1 MSARP
6 ALPRM
11 TPSSRNSHSRLL
23 VCTTAVV
30 AASLTLAV
38 PQRALADDD
47 IVVPSMPANLEVPAG
62 NEVYLV
68 QHAIGTQNYICLP
81 SGAGYV
87 WSFWGPQAT
96 LFSDDDDQKLTH
108 FLSNDSGGVARPTWM
123 HSKDSSTIWGAG
135 VASATSVTAP
145 DFVEAGA
152 IPWLL
157 VAIVD
162 SQDGPTG
169 GDKLS
174 DPTVIQRLDTEG
186 GVAPA
191 VGCAAATDVGK
202 RVLVPYT
209 TDYYFYRS
217 E

>member
-1 MSARP
+1 
-6 ALPRM
+6 
-11 TPSSRNSHSRLL
+11 
-23 VCTTAVV
+23 V
-30 AASLTLAV
+30 AASLTLAT
-38 PQRALADDD
+38 PQQALAKKD
-47 IVVPSMPANLEVPAG
+47 IEVPSMPANLEVPAG

-81 SGAGYV
+81 SGGGYV
-87 WSFWGPQAT
+87 WSAWGPQAT

-108 FLSNDSGGVARPTWM
+108 FLSADSGGVARPTWM
-123 HSKDSSTIWGAG
+123 HSKDSSTVWAASL
-135 VASATSVTAP
+135 ASATSVTNP

-152 IPWLL
+152 VPWLL
-157 VAIVD
+157 LTVVD
-162 SQDGPTG
+162 SADGPTG

-174 DPTVIQRLDTEG
+174 DTTFIQRLDTEG

-191 VGCAAATDVGK
+191 AGCAAAADVGK
-202 RVLVPYT
+202 KALVPYS

>member
-1 MSARP
+1 
-6 ALPRM
+6 M
-11 TPSSRNSHSRLL
+11 TPTRPVSTRPLHSRLL
-23 VCTTAVV
+23 ACASAAV
-30 AASLTLAV
+30 AASLTLVA
-38 PQRALADDD
+38 PQQALASDD
-47 IVVPSMPANLEVPAG
+47 IVVPSMPASLQVPAG

-68 QHAIGTQNYICLP
+68 QHAVGTQNYVCLP
-81 SGAGYV
+81 SGGGYV

-96 LFSDDDDQKLTH
+96 LFGDDDDQKLTH
-108 FLSNDSGGVARPTWM
+108 FLSADSGGIARPTWM

-135 VASATSVTAP
+135 IATASSVSNP
-145 DFVEAGA
+145 EFVEAGA

-157 VAIVD
+157 VAVVD
-162 SQDGPTG
+162 SHDGPTG

-174 DPTVIQRLDTEG
+174 DTTFIQRLDTSG

-191 VGCAAATDVGK
+191 AAGCAAATDVGK
-202 RVLVPYT
+202 RALVPYT

>member
-1 MSARP
+1 MSGGA
-6 ALPRM
+6 ALPGM
-11 TPSSRNSHSRLL
+11 TPTSRTLHARLL
-23 VCTTAVV
+23 SCTTAAV
-30 AASLTLAV
+30 AASLTLAS
-38 PQRALADDD
+38 PQAALAKHE
-47 IVVPSMPANLEVPAG
+47 IEVPSMPANLEVPAG

-68 QHAIGTQNYICLP
+68 QHAIGTQSYVCLP
-81 SGAGYV
+81 SGGGYV

-108 FLSNDSGGVARPTWM
+108 FLSTDSGGIARPTWM

-135 VASATSVTAP
+135 IASATSVTAP

-162 SQDGPTG
+162 SQDGPKG

-174 DPTVIQRLDTEG
+174 DTTFIQRLDTEG

-191 VGCAAATDVGK
+191 DGCAAATDVGK
-202 RVLVPYT
+202 RVFVPYT